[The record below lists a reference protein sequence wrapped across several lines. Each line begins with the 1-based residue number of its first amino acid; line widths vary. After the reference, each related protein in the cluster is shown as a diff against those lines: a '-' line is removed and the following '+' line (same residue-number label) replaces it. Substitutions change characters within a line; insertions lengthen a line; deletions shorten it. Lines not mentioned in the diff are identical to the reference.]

1 MAEYSLLILEDD
13 PAHIEAI
20 RHAFESAEPPAEI
33 RVASTVRDYCDLVA
47 DRPPDIALIDL
58 NLPDTNPQ
66 EALCLLS
73 ETTPFPVVVM
83 TSMGSEEIAVAAMK
97 LGAADY
103 LIKSPETFADMPRFL
118 HRALLSR
125 KTTSVSAGRVI
136 KEAFSA
142 YRDLA
147 DSKPPSTSDS

>member
-1 MAEYSLLILEDD
+1 MPQYSLLILEDE
-13 PAHIEAI
+13 PAHIDAI
-20 RHAFESAEPPAEI
+20 RRAFESAEPSAEI
-33 RVASTVRDYCDLVA
+33 RVASTVRDYCDLVDA
-47 DRPPDIALIDL
+47 CPPDIALIDL

-73 ETTPFPVVVM
+73 ENTPFPVVVM
-83 TSMGSEEIAVAAMK
+83 TSMGNEAVAMAAMK

-103 LIKSPETFADMPRFL
+103 LIKSPETFAGMPRVV
-118 HRALLSR
+118 RSALLSR
-125 KTTSVSAGRVI
+125 KVSHRSAGRLI

-147 DSKPPSTSDS
+147 DSRHPPAGDR